1 MAINLDLAMM
11 ALEGLT
17 QSPVRASSTEDEI
30 VIEAQAE
37 GFKELARLMLLLGGQ
52 DSEPGEEVILETGL
66 HVTAGSR
73 TLRLRRRT

>member
-17 QSPVRASSTEDEI
+17 QSPVHASSSEKEI
-30 VIEAQAE
+30 VIEAESE

-66 HVTAGSR
+66 HVASGSK
-73 TLRLRRRT
+73 TVRLRRRA